1 MRGIT
6 SRSTDLFWK
15 TPNIFLEDGITTL
28 VTCHV
33 VPSQTANAVVPSRC
47 FVVLFVCKR
56 LSNLNAA
63 IWSLDLADDSPP
75 EPAPPEV
82 PPRGPS
88 LHHPL
93 QGHATMRGR
102 SGGSI
107 NYSLSSGPGD
117 GDNPEESEY
126 IRGASGGNSCVFL
139 SQGREWLQQFNVQ

>member
-107 NYSLSSGPGD
+107 N
-117 GDNPEESEY
+117 
-126 IRGASGGNSCVFL
+126 
-139 SQGREWLQQFNVQ
+139 